1 VAVVIKIKGIHKVKM
16 TLANGSRE
24 TYYYAWRGGPRMK
37 SKPGT
42 PAFAVEHARLV
53 EAAKKAEGEI
63 KSLEDLILYFTGTD
77 KKPNPDFISLAQSTQ
92 RDHLYAF
99 RLFRDNW
106 PQLPIKLTQQK
117 GMKGDIREWHRDI
130 ARTNARKA
138 DKLLMSLSKIF
149 SYGIKFE
156 KIDTNPCTDIDK
168 GYKGTRRDFLWS
180 DEQIATFRTQ
190 AAPQFLLPFEMAVCT
205 GQRQG
210 DILRAS
216 PANYDGIYLSFLQRK
231 GGVKLKVK
239 VHARL
244 KAMLDALPRDRLRI
258 CLNSRNRPWTGDG
271 FQGSW
276 RKELDRLGIEDV
288 TFHDLRGTFI
298 TDRYREGSSVEDI
311 ALISGHSTE
320 DVRAVLQ
327 KHYLSPDQGRS
338 DAVIS
343 RMEKNDQ

>member
-1 VAVVIKIKGIHKVKM
+1 
-16 TLANGSRE
+16 
-24 TYYYAWRGGPRMK
+24 MK

-42 PAFAVEHARLV
+42 PAFVAEHARLV
-53 EAAKKAEGEI
+53 EAANKAEGEI
-63 KSLEDLILYFTGTD
+63 KTLEDLILYFTGTD

-99 RLFRDNW
+99 RLVRDNW
-106 PQLPIKLTQQK
+106 PQLPIKLTQQV
-117 GMKGDIREWHRDI
+117 GMKGDIREWHREI

-149 SYGIKFE
+149 SYGIEYE
-156 KIDTNPCTDIDK
+156 KVKENPCAHIKQAYD
-168 GYKGTRRDFLWS
+168 GTRRDFLWS
-180 DEQIATFRTQ
+180 DEQIKTFRTQ
-190 AAPQFLLPFEMAVCT
+190 AASQFLLPFEMAVCT

-216 PANYDGIYLSFLQRK
+216 PALYDGIYLSFMQRK
-231 GGVKLKVK
+231 SKGKVKLKVM
-239 VHARL
+239 VHPRL
-244 KAMLDALPRDRLRI
+244 KTMLDALPRDRLRI
-258 CLNSRNRPWTGDG
+258 CLNSRNRPWTSDG
-271 FQGSW
+271 FQASW

-298 TDRYREGSSVEDI
+298 TERFREGSSIEDI
-311 ALISGHSTE
+311 ALISGHSIE
-320 DVRAVLQ
+320 DVRAVLK

-343 RMEKNDQ
+343 RMEKND